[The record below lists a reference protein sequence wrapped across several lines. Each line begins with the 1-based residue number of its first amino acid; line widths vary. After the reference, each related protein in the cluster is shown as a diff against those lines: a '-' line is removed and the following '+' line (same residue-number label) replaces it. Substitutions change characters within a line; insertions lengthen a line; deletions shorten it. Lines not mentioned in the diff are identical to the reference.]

1 LRTGEVIRCYLL
13 AHWNNFRISLSLS
26 SAAVERLMD
35 GLWMMAAFAVTAGF
49 VKGIPPDLTLL
60 VRILAALLL
69 AGAGVFCWVVWH
81 KHDAHSAIGQGRW
94 SSTLRHVEEGL
105 CLMGGLPTLAKTMLV
120 SLLYLALQ
128 IATVWALM
136 KADGFDLSF
145 WVAGGVLTVVR
156 LATVIPNA
164 PGNLGLFQVACVVAL
179 GLFDV
184 EKDAA
189 KTFSFIMFFSL
200 TLPLLV
206 GGAIA
211 TALAHLNLGD
221 ATAPR
226 APRRPRATR
235 RGCRPWLA
243 FPGMPAWRGHSCLP
257 CRESSRHFFLRD
269 TLSSLRN
276 VATNGDAAG
285 TTARATVQPRSVS
298 PACQVRSWRRRLLNA
313 LQDLRDIHLV
323 VVQPRVPV
331 RLGRIAIP
339 AVLGARSV
347 ANLTFVRNAVSGSAG
362 LLQEIFHQVN
372 RIVQEVSVV
381 RADIEV
387 YLAL

>member
-1 LRTGEVIRCYLL
+1 MAASAATPPQRRTIPAWLLQSILYSLSAACLVWVLHGYPLRDLINAIGALDFRWVLLAVVFDLSVYVCHAWRWNTLLAPVVRLRLWRTVQSVYIGLFANELLPLRTGEVIRCYLL

-26 SAAVERLMD
+26 SAVVERLMD
-35 GLWMMAAFAVTAGF
+35 GLWMMAAFAVTAGY

-60 VRILAALLL
+60 VRVLAALLL

-81 KHDAHSAIGQGRW
+81 KQDVHAAIGQGRW

-105 CLMGGLPTLAKTMLV
+105 HLMGGLPTLGKTMLV

-128 IATVWALM
+128 VATVWALM

-164 PGNLGLFQVACVVAL
+164 PGNLGLFQVACVVEL

-200 TLPLLV
+200 TVPLLV

-211 TALAHLNLGD
+211 TALARLNLGEL
-221 ATAPR
+221 R
-226 APRRPRATR
+226 HRATR
-235 RGCRPWLA
+235 TAQAARHEARP
-243 FPGMPAWRGHSCLP
+243 
-257 CRESSRHFFLRD
+257 
-269 TLSSLRN
+269 
-276 VATNGDAAG
+276 
-285 TTARATVQPRSVS
+285 
-298 PACQVRSWRRRLLNA
+298 
-313 LQDLRDIHLV
+313 
-323 VVQPRVPV
+323 
-331 RLGRIAIP
+331 
-339 AVLGARSV
+339 
-347 ANLTFVRNAVSGSAG
+347 
-362 LLQEIFHQVN
+362 
-372 RIVQEVSVV
+372 
-381 RADIEV
+381 
-387 YLAL
+387 